1 MRVGKHINY
10 IKIKKNIFN
19 PFFLFYNHHHLL
31 MEFPSIFGDI
41 SHLSTFAYGDDD
53 EEEVERVKGGDW
65 GGNAKMGW

>member
-1 MRVGKHINY
+1 
-10 IKIKKNIFN
+10 
-19 PFFLFYNHHHLL
+19 

-53 EEEVERVKGGDW
+53 EEGRERGLRGEDW